1 MENAYNISFAF
12 LFLSLLLVIYI
23 PFCILY
29 IDYISE
35 FSIYFQY
42 LMECTDIYLIYGSSG
57 AALPFLTA
65 YQANNVMGSLS
76 HGVCSLAE
84 ALASGELCYLV
95 NL

>member
-1 MENAYNISFAF
+1 
-12 LFLSLLLVIYI
+12 
-23 PFCILY
+23 
-29 IDYISE
+29 DYISE

-42 LMECTDIYLIYGSSG
+42 LMERTDIYLIYGSSG

-76 HGVCSLAE
+76 HGVCSPAE

>member
-1 MENAYNISFAF
+1 CF
-12 LFLSLLLVIYI
+12 LVLIFIAGHIYT
-23 PFCILY
+23 FCILY

-76 HGVCSLAE
+76 HGVCSPAE